1 MARKILLADDS
12 VTAQNMGRRILGDA
26 GYDVITV
33 NNGSAALK
41 KIAEFKPDVVI
52 LDVYMPGYG
61 GLEVCVRIKDAP
73 ETASIPVL
81 ITVGKMEPFKAEEA
95 RRVRAD
101 AHMIKPFET
110 NELLAA
116 IAKLEDKIVP
126 PRELLRGRSSKSAS
140 EKKSSTTKAVGT
152 AAVDDNAITSES
164 RSKNETSKNNG
175 NKSKPAPDR
184 RAESHKAETEDTQDT
199 GFRDI
204 GFRKIDRAEP
214 ERGASEE
221 ALSEQKD
228 AEPKTFD
235 VSTAAEPTPD
245 DFPWAASVA
254 EDVAQPATE
263 VAVESISTLPAT
275 EETESAASSKDSDE
289 PVVTFASAAT
299 QLETGEKSVF
309 EINRADRENEV
320 VAALASLIPTSSED
334 EKLPEASAN
343 FTGPRWIAE
352 SIPLSQED
360 SAVQLASE
368 MEKAQAVSAAI
379 EGERSRIAEE
389 AAEESESVNAVNSTE
404 PAVEAQPPVFSNPA
418 SSSDGPAEIETPAA
432 QNFSE
437 SSEAISAIASIADD
451 SSAFAVSKN
460 HEDAFAAVASA
471 GAAAHIPSE
480 SRTQNQGAGRIEDRD
495 EHLSDEH
502 LSDNRSEARGEDAAS
517 AQGMASAWENWKKI
531 RDSIVG
537 TNLTSNIVERSSAHE
552 AQASAISPARS
563 ESEAPIVALSGFKD
577 LRSEDH
583 SAGSIETKADAAE
596 AAEQASDDHSSE
608 ISSIVDTMLAELKPK
623 LMEEI
628 ARKMGKD
635 FKKD

>member
-152 AAVDDNAITSES
+152 AAVDYNAITSES

-184 RAESHKAETEDTQDT
+184 QAESHKAETEDTQDT

-221 ALSEQKD
+221 ALSEQRD

-289 PVVTFASAAT
+289 PAVTFASAAT

-334 EKLPEASAN
+334 EKLPEAAN

-352 SIPLSQED
+352 SIPLSQEE
-360 SAVQLASE
+360 SAVLLASE

-389 AAEESESVNAVNSTE
+389 AAEESESVNTANSTE

-418 SSSDGPAEIETPAA
+418 SSSDGPAEIETPAP

-437 SSEAISAIASIADD
+437 SSEAISAIGSIADD
-451 SSAFAVSKN
+451 SSAFAVSEN

-471 GAAAHIPSE
+471 GVAAHIPSE

-583 SAGSIETKADAAE
+583 STDNIETRADAAE
-596 AAEQASDDHSSE
+596 AAGQASDDHSSA